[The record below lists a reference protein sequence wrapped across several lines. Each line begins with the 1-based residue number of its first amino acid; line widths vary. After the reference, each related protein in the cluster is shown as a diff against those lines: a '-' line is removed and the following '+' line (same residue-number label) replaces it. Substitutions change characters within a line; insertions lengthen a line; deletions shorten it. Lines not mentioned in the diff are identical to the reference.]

1 MKVKHYNGT
10 TVDVSSSK
18 AVRLVAGGAW
28 SYEVT
33 PSGIVSKP
41 VEVTPQSDDTPE
53 EVSEAVEPSESQE
66 DVSYVATIAEMRE
79 WARANN
85 IPNVPSK
92 GKLPRHAVEA
102 YMNAHKE

>member
-18 AVRLVAGGAW
+18 AARLVAGGAW

-41 VEVTPQSDDTPE
+41 VQVTLSDDTPE
-53 EVSEAVEPSESQE
+53 EVSEDVEPSESQE

-79 WARANN
+79 WSRANN
-85 IPNVPSK
+85 IPNVPAK